1 MQIFIVTSTTKVWF
15 RKATQSCL
23 KIPHQFIWSLP
34 LSLSK
39 LRLSLLVKIKY
50 KSHITRMYLKRN
62 KAICRISIFGVLR
75 EAIGKS
81 YRPTIGPPIE
91 VYKRKKKS

>member
-1 MQIFIVTSTTKVWF
+1 
-15 RKATQSCL
+15 
-23 KIPHQFIWSLP
+23 
-34 LSLSK
+34 
-39 LRLSLLVKIKY
+39 
-50 KSHITRMYLKRN
+50 MYLKRN